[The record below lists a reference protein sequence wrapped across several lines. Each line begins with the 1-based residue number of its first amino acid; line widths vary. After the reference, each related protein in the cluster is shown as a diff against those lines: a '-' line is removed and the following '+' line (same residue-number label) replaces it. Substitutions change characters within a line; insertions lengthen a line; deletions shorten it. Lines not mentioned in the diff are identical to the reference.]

1 MGSREKA
8 EWNGQK
14 INKINRQ
21 DQYRPRSKELNM
33 DEKMQP
39 DIQTK
44 WWGAGGRDLGGARG
58 LTVLHTSPT
67 RTHTHTPLHFLYC
80 EANSWKMIFCVW
92 CSSSKSSIELQLL
105 LSFTH
110 FAVLPLRIENEPQKA
125 LIIVVCWPHTHSKVV
140 WVVCEWVYSMLDSV
154 CLDRFETDAQNF
166 CPA

>member
-44 WWGAGGRDLGGARG
+44 
-58 LTVLHTSPT
+58 
-67 RTHTHTPLHFLYC
+67 
-80 EANSWKMIFCVW
+80 
-92 CSSSKSSIELQLL
+92 
-105 LSFTH
+105 
-110 FAVLPLRIENEPQKA
+110 
-125 LIIVVCWPHTHSKVV
+125 
-140 WVVCEWVYSMLDSV
+140 
-154 CLDRFETDAQNF
+154 
-166 CPA
+166 